1 MALLRKLDD
10 EAAAYTFF
18 MICLFLGIV
27 MITYV
32 FMVPFVDNITGRMN
46 EDIADGKISLQTRS
60 AFEWNLNFFYSIAG
74 IALGG
79 IAVFGIQ
86 RAIEIARHGDM

>member
-1 MALLRKLDD
+1 MAQLRKLDD

-32 FMVPFVDNITGRMN
+32 FMVPFVENITSHVN
-46 EDIADGKISLQTRS
+46 DDIEKGKISLQTKS